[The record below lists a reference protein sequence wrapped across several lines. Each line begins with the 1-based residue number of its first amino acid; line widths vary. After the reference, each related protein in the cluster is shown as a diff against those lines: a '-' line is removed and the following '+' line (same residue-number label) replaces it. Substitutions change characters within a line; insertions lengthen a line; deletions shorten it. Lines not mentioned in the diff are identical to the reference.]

1 MSATAHVETP
11 VIPALD
17 AYGAERALLIGFL
30 RQLSPAAQNL
40 ELTDETP
47 LLSSGV
53 LDSLAI
59 LQLMSFLS
67 DELGIE
73 IADDDFT
80 LDNFETVGA
89 LLAFVRRRKG

>member
-1 MSATAHVETP
+1 MSFAAHVETP
-11 VIPALD
+11 VTPVPA
-17 AYGAERALLIGFL
+17 AEGTERALLVGFL
-30 RQLSPAAQNL
+30 RQLSPAARSL
-40 ELTDETP
+40 DLTDETP

-59 LQLMSFLS
+59 LQLMSFLA

>member
-1 MSATAHVETP
+1 
-11 VIPALD
+11 
-17 AYGAERALLIGFL
+17 
-30 RQLSPAAQNL
+30 
-40 ELTDETP
+40 
-47 LLSSGV
+47 V

-59 LQLMSFLS
+59 LQLMSFLA